1 MSANY
6 LELIKQ
12 VIQHLETIIEKIDS
26 LDFCPIMWDES
37 YALLHEL
44 EDAVAQIDQLSE
56 EELSPIFLDDSFCND
71 AQNKAFVENLTAAD
85 HCFIDFSSHFS
96 RIGHVLEDEGP
107 KEWYDEDGEYLS
119 AQLKKAKQ
127 HLDQIITQI

>member
-12 VIQHLETIIEKIDS
+12 VTQHLGTIIEKIDS
-26 LDFCPIMWDES
+26 LDFCPIVWEES

-44 EDAVAQIDQLSE
+44 EDAVEKIDQLSE

-71 AQNKAFVENLTAAD
+71 AQNKAFVENIQAAD

-96 RIGHVLEDEGP
+96 RISSVLEAEGP
-107 KEWYDEDGEYLS
+107 KEWYDEDGEFLS
-119 AQLKKAKQ
+119 TPLKKAKQ
-127 HLDQIITQI
+127 HLDQILGE